1 MRDTEL
7 VDYLELV
14 RSTASGHGLT
24 MFPGTPFQG
33 QRYRDLVFDG
43 DLHQFI
49 SFAIVARTHFLYLDA
64 RYLDVEA
71 EIATRVEAR
80 SASEQDVEETAF
92 INGIFSQAAKPW
104 RDRNG
109 SLHTVAVT
117 FVVEGICHKIVEAVD
132 WLEEFTNT
140 LEEANASLEQRV
152 IQRRRDIWAQ
162 RVRTLLAD
170 PRFALARNENQR
182 IRLAEELNPG
192 MTESPRALVTSALT
206 ETWFHDATEE
216 SGM

>member
-1 MRDTEL
+1 MRDKEL

-33 QRYRDLVFDG
+33 QAYRELLFDG

-71 EIATRVEAR
+71 EIATQVEAR
-80 SASEQDVEETAF
+80 SASEQDAEETAF
-92 INGIFSQAAKPW
+92 VTGIFSQAAKPW

-117 FVVEGICHKIVEAVD
+117 FVVEGICHKIVETVD
-132 WLEEFTNT
+132 WIEEFTSA
-140 LEEANASLEQRV
+140 LEEANTSLEQRV
-152 IQRRRDIWAQ
+152 IQRRRDIWAK
-162 RVRTLLAD
+162 RVRTLLAN

-192 MTESPRALVTSALT
+192 MSESPRSLVTDAMT
-206 ETWFHDATEE
+206 ETWFREASEE
-216 SGM
+216 AGL